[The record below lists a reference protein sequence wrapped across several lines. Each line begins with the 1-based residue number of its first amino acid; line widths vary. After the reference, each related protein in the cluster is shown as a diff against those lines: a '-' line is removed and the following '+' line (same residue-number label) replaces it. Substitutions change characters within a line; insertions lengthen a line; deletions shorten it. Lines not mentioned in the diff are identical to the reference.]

1 MFLPSEIFPGALI
14 SKLSEGT
21 PMWYNLIFMEYTSP
35 THGKIIVYLNFVKGS
50 ISLSEIPYSDERERE
65 LKQIIKYEQSA
76 N

>member
-1 MFLPSEIFPGALI
+1 
-14 SKLSEGT
+14 
-21 PMWYNLIFMEYTSP
+21 MWYNLIFMGYTSP
-35 THGKIIVYLNFVKGS
+35 THGKIIVYFNFVKGS